1 MRTVARADAD
11 LPDIFNQRIQLAK
24 NEWKWGHLNNNAL
37 IFLCC
42 LAKAGF
48 SPILEFGTFTGR
60 TAYNLALN
68 AATKVYTVDIG
79 RNVDAC
85 SNAAGVTYPEYIP
98 GEFFLDDPEL
108 GDKIELVVGD
118 SMTLNFSRFYGAMGM
133 VIVDGGHSYEVAKS
147 DTKNA
152 LRLVRPGGIVV
163 WDDYGDFWPGVK
175 SAVDE
180 LIDPDRLIRFEN
192 ESIVMY
198 VKYCRS
204 HITDSSVGRL
214 ETNAF
219 HAARRPRLTSRRN
232 DAHQAA

>member
-42 LAKAGF
+42 LAKACF

-98 GEFFLDDPEL
+98 G
-108 GDKIELVVGD
+108 
-118 SMTLNFSRFYGAMGM
+118 
-133 VIVDGGHSYEVAKS
+133 
-147 DTKNA
+147 
-152 LRLVRPGGIVV
+152 
-163 WDDYGDFWPGVK
+163 
-175 SAVDE
+175 
-180 LIDPDRLIRFEN
+180 
-192 ESIVMY
+192 
-198 VKYCRS
+198 
-204 HITDSSVGRL
+204 
-214 ETNAF
+214 
-219 HAARRPRLTSRRN
+219 
-232 DAHQAA
+232 